1 MPPKAAR
8 GQMGFSILPE
18 LAEGKQLHLELFR
31 QNTTGSSSSST
42 ERTALTCTIAKA
54 FRPFTLSPVLL
65 VSELVQPLTSSRRP
79 GQLQLSL
86 PACAILK
93 LYDRRCLVN
102 ARDTHDKGL
111 PWSLDKER
119 EYRQY
124 LDAVATGGAVAPVD
138 FDSPTY
144 WETPVPHGEFEA
156 YLAHTAQKVFAAERT
171 AYERLRPLQGKKIP
185 TVYGVVEHETQITI
199 PADADGSAVR
209 VTETVPGLL
218 LEYIPSLTLR
228 ELVATWTARAPPLPN
243 RVLTALCKEAVRVVD
258 RVSDFDVLNEHV
270 RMDNFLIRQ
279 PFLASSSHGEEPAQ
293 VVEDAVVLID
303 LGQCRLRREDE
314 SEDEWVDA
322 KWLQDEAGAAG
333 CVVMSLIHKFIG
345 DDVWTY
351 ERSLRYYRPPEE

>member
-1 MPPKAAR
+1 MPL
-8 GQMGFSILPE
+8 S
-18 LAEGKQLHLELFR
+18 
-31 QNTTGSSSSST
+31 
-42 ERTALTCTIAKA
+42 CTIAKA

-79 GQLQLSL
+79 GPGQLSL

-124 LDAVATGGAVAPVD
+124 LAAVATGGAVAPAD

-144 WETPVPHGEFEA
+144 WDTPVPHGEFEA

-171 AYERLRPLQGKKIP
+171 AYDRLRPLQGKKLP
-185 TVYGVVEHETQITI
+185 TVYG
-199 PADADGSAVR
+199 
-209 VTETVPGLL
+209 TVPGLL
-218 LEYIPSLTLR
+218 LEYVPSLTLR
-228 ELVATWTARAPPLPN
+228 ELVATWTARSPPLPN
-243 RVLTALCKEAVRVVD
+243 RVLTALCEEAVRVVD
-258 RVSDFDVLNEHV
+258 RVSDFDVLNEDV

-279 PFLASSSHGEEPAQ
+279 PFLASSLHGEEPAQ

-333 CVVMSLIHKFIG
+333 CVVLSLIHKFVG

-351 ERSLRYYRPPEE
+351 KRSLRYYRPPEE